1 MFLNI
6 SLSRNEIASLI
17 TLFLYLTHIIK
28 HEYWMIISIKFHSN
42 ILSKIKY
49 DWTSFILIIYHSYTS
64 KTKSLIKT
72 IKGAR
77 PRPTLRL
84 EEGDCAPIFV
94 QLIKKPWGFLEQQIT
109 QEINFWLFLLV
120 INFFNYSIIFT
131 NVISSS

>member
-49 DWTSFILIIYHSYTS
+49 DWTSFMLIVYHSCTS

-77 PRPTLRL
+77 PLPTLRL